1 MFFDLLKQ
9 RNQDKIKSSDELI
22 MDRYEQK
29 RERYCYVDC
38 ECKSV
43 QQYEASITRLYH
55 TVEKGLSY
63 LEYRPGFGKD
73 QIEKL
78 IITLDQY
85 SGQYDT
91 NTFFY
96 RTALCCLYEY
106 VKKNREYGYEDKE
119 LEDKIACLP
128 GEANIHGG
136 SISFTPMNLEEAS
149 LAPFDR
155 IMKSRH
161 SIRHFSSEPV
171 DISNVKQAISLAQYT
186 PSACNRQGW
195 KTRIICDKGRMKK
208 VLENQNGNR
217 GFGDEIDKLLVITA
231 DLRYFQKNREV
242 FQAFIDGGM
251 YAESI
256 LNSLY
261 FYNIASVPLSAS
273 LTNEQEKNVRSI
285 LGMDS
290 AEVLILFIGIG
301 NYPDICITT
310 KSARK
315 PAECIEIE
323 VL

>member
-1 MFFDLLKQ
+1 M
-9 RNQDKIKSSDELI
+9 
-22 MDRYEQK
+22 
-29 RERYCYVDC
+29 
-38 ECKSV
+38 
-43 QQYEASITRLYH
+43 
-55 TVEKGLSY
+55 SY
-63 LEYRPGFGKD
+63 LDYRPGFGKD

-78 IITLDQY
+78 IITLGQY
-85 SGQYDT
+85 SDQYDT

-96 RTALCCLYEY
+96 RTALCCLHEY

-128 GEANIHGG
+128 GEANMHGG
-136 SISFTPMNLEEAS
+136 AISFTPMSTEEAS
-149 LAPFDR
+149 SAPIDR

-171 DISNVKQAISLAQYT
+171 DISIVEQAICLAQYT

-195 KTRIICDKGRMKK
+195 KTRIICDKDRIKN
-208 VLENQNGNR
+208 VLDNQNGNR
-217 GFGDEIDKLLVITA
+217 GFGNEIDKLLVITA

-261 FYNIASVPLSAS
+261 FYGIASVPLSAS
-273 LTNEQEKNVRSI
+273 LTNKQEENVRSI

-290 AEVLILFIGIG
+290 AEVLILFVGIG